1 MCQNVLT
8 WLDAKGISLYWLETR
23 QCIYNKYYYLLIC
36 FLICEILWL
45 VIKGFPVF
53 FFLFTRK
60 WKWNK
65 DCGRKFCLFSIRICF
80 INLKCEKGPHIPQN
94 KTKTPYYLIDQNKN
108 KWIHILE
115 LTLYIKRIG
124 RQIIIYKKTYK
135 QSTYNALIINL
146 KWHQSFILL
155 SLIYSAV
162 FCWF

>member
-1 MCQNVLT
+1 MLMCQNVLT

-65 DCGRKFCLFSIRICF
+65 DCGRKCCLFSIRICF
-80 INLKCEKGPHIPQN
+80 INLKCDPPKQN
-94 KTKTPYYLIDQNKN
+94 KNTQLINWSKIQNKN

-135 QSTYNALIINL
+135 QSTYNALNINL
-146 KWHQSFILL
+146 KWHQSLF
-155 SLIYSAV
+155 YWA
-162 FCWF
+162 